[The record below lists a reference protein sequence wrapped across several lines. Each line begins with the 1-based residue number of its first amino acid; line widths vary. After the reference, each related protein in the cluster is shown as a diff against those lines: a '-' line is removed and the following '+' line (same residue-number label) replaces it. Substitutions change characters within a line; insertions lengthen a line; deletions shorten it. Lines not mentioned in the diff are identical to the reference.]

1 MLYIRFPEH
10 IHLLVATLYH
20 LIPPELPILLSVSTV
35 LGYDTINICLC
46 LAYLTKHTALKDHSC
61 CCKWQDFLPSHGGI
75 IFHCTHIPHLLYSY
89 IL

>member
-35 LGYDTINICLC
+35 LGYDTISILSG
-46 LAYLTKHTALKDHSC
+46 L
-61 CCKWQDFLPSHGGI
+61 SH
-75 IFHCTHIPHLLYSY
+75 
-89 IL
+89 